1 MRICWLMLSKRDIAG
16 ILNGVNLTDSNGV
29 VYLTCCVLLDGNGVF
44 HHIVPFFDDGGI
56 VVNLGSMAGGG
67 RGNIYGMYEFV
78 FKSNCL
84 MTVFSGML
92 RGKVFMSR
100 LLVHTL
106 RMSVFFLSIYERAIR
121 SQLCKFRI
129 EA

>member
-1 MRICWLMLSKRDIAG
+1 MLSKRDIAG
-16 ILNGVNLTDSNGV
+16 ILSGVNLTDSNGGV
-29 VYLTCCVLLDGNGVF
+29 ELTCCVVLDGNGLF
-44 HHIVPFFDDGGI
+44 HHIVPFFDDCGI
-56 VVNLGSMAGGG
+56 VINWGSMAGGG
-67 RGNIYGMYEFV
+67 RGDIYGMFVFV

-92 RGKVFMSR
+92 RGKVLMSK

-106 RMSVFFLSIYERAIR
+106 RMRVFFLSINERAIR
-121 SQLCKFRI
+121 CQLCKFRI